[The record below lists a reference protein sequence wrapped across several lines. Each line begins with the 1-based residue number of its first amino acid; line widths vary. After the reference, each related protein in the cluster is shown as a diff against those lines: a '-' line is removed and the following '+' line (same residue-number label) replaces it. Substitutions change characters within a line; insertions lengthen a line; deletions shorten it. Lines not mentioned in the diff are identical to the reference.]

1 MPTQRYQPLYQ
12 DGKRDKAR
20 RFRDTHTN
28 TIVSYR
34 KYIKITEGVSP
45 EEKAVQRVKA
55 GKAKPGKTYKRYL
68 ERKAKK
74 EKKPKVRPPKR
85 TSYTTDRLRVVD
97 RFKVKHE
104 NLYQLVVTAI
114 FRKVG
119 TGQKTVARGYSTLT
133 HSRYVTPP
141 RYGTDY
147 YYLRRA
153 EALRHAK
160 AQVLATHAGMSGEW
174 VVQEVTDEFWLRH

>member
-1 MPTQRYQPLYQ
+1 MPTHRYQPLYQ

-20 RFRDTHTN
+20 RYVNPDTGK
-28 TIVSYR
+28 IISR
-34 KYIKITEGVSP
+34 RQYIKLTEGVSP

-74 EKKPKVRPPKR
+74 EKKAKVQLPKR
-85 TSYTTDRLRVVD
+85 TPYTAKRLRIVD
-97 RFKVKHE
+97 RVKDKHV
-104 NLYQLVVTAI
+104 NLYQLVVTAV

-119 TGQKTVARGYSTLT
+119 TGQKAVARGYSTLT

-160 AQVLATHAGMSGEW
+160 AQVLTTHAGMSGEW
-174 VVQEVTDEFWLRH
+174 VVQEVIDEFWLRH